1 MIDLENSGGR
11 MQQHYFSKD
20 PQAASSPEE
29 TRYVYLGKEFVFR
42 TDSGVFSKGKVDRG
56 TDLLLE
62 ALEKIESSSFMDMG
76 CGFGPVGICY
86 KAAHPEAAVLM
97 GDVNSRACELA
108 RRNAEANGVKVEVR
122 QTDGF
127 AAFAGESFDCIAMNP
142 PIRAGKDV
150 LRRLMS
156 EALEA
161 LLPNGRLFIVIRT
174 KQGAGSMR
182 DFLETLFGN
191 CEDVERGS
199 GYRVLMSLKI

>member
-1 MIDLENSGGR
+1 

-20 PQAASSPEE
+20 PLAASSPEE
-29 TRYVYLGKEFVFR
+29 TRYVYVGRSFVFD

-62 ALEKIESSSFMDMG
+62 ALELVESRSFMDMG
-76 CGFGPVGICY
+76 CGYGPVGICY
-86 KAAHPEAAVLM
+86 KAAHPEAAVSM

-108 RRNAEANGVKVEVR
+108 RRNAEANEVKVDVR

-127 AAFAGESFDCIAMNP
+127 SSFGGASFDCIAMNP

-156 EALEA
+156 EAWSALEHK
-161 LLPNGRLFIVIRT
+161 GRLYIVIRT

-182 DFLETLFGN
+182 DFLEELFGN

-199 GYRVLMSLKI
+199 GYRVLMSQKL